1 LASGLNISYY
11 NIHFIS
17 FAMNY
22 GNQSQLK
29 VGQNIRNLRL
39 KYGWSLRDAARRLDI
54 STSALSKIETGV
66 TDVNLS
72 RLEQIAHIFG
82 INLIQLWELDF
93 EDAAARETNLTVAK
107 KKVSELESEIATFQ
121 RKVIL
126 LYEKL
131 RQQPSNLQH
140 AHS

>member
-1 LASGLNISYY
+1 
-11 NIHFIS
+11 
-17 FAMNY
+17 MN
-22 GNQSQLK
+22 GGHHSLVT
-29 VGQNIRNLRL
+29 VGQNIRTLRV
-39 KYGWSLRDAARRLDI
+39 KYAWSLRDAARRLDI

-72 RLEQIAHIFG
+72 RLEQIADVFG
-82 INLIQLWELDF
+82 VSLIQLWELDF
-93 EDAAARETNLTVAK
+93 EDATARETNLSIAR
-107 KKVSELESEIATFQ
+107 KKVTELELEIATFQ

-131 RQQPSNLQH
+131 RQQATSLQP

>member
-1 LASGLNISYY
+1 
-11 NIHFIS
+11 
-17 FAMNY
+17 MNE
-22 GNQSQLK
+22 GHHSLVT
-29 VGQNIRNLRL
+29 VGQNIRTLRM

-72 RLEQIAHIFG
+72 RLEQIADIFG
-82 INLIQLWELDF
+82 VNLIQLWELNF
-93 EDAAARETNLTVAK
+93 EDAAARETNLSIAR
-107 KKVSELESEIATFQ
+107 KKVSELEMEIATFQ

-131 RQQPSNLQH
+131 RQQTPSLEP

>member
-1 LASGLNISYY
+1 
-11 NIHFIS
+11 
-17 FAMNY
+17 MND
-22 GNQSQLK
+22 GRHSLVT
-29 VGQNIRNLRL
+29 VGQNIRTLRIR
-39 KYGWSLRDAARRLDI
+39 YGWSLRDAARRLDI

-72 RLEQIAHIFG
+72 RLEQIAAVFG
-82 INLIQLWELDF
+82 VNLIQLWELDF
-93 EDAAARETNLTVAK
+93 EDAAVRETNLNAAR
-107 KKVSELESEIATFQ
+107 KKVSELELEVTTFQ

-131 RQQPSNLQH
+131 RQQTSNLQP

>member
-1 LASGLNISYY
+1 
-11 NIHFIS
+11 
-17 FAMNY
+17 MND
-22 GNQSQLK
+22 GKHSLVT
-29 VGQNIRNLRL
+29 VGQNIRTLRA

-72 RLEQIAHIFG
+72 RLQQIADIFG
-82 INLIQLWELDF
+82 VNLVQLWELDF
-93 EDAAARETNLTVAK
+93 EDATARETNLSAAK

-131 RQQPSNLQH
+131 RQQSSNLQPVPN
-140 AHS
+140 

>member
-1 LASGLNISYY
+1 MNKGHSSLA
-11 NIHFIS
+11 
-17 FAMNY
+17 A
-22 GNQSQLK
+22 
-29 VGQNIRNLRL
+29 VGQNIRTLRL

-72 RLEQIAHIFG
+72 RLEQIADIFG
-82 INLIQLWELDF
+82 VNLIRLWELDF
-93 EDAAARETNLTVAK
+93 EDAAARETNLTIAK
-107 KKVSELESEIATFQ
+107 KKVSELEVEVAAFQ
-121 RKVIL
+121 RKVIH

-131 RQQPSNLQH
+131 RQQTSNLQP

>member
-1 LASGLNISYY
+1 
-11 NIHFIS
+11 
-17 FAMNY
+17 MNDRH
-22 GNQSQLK
+22 SSLVA
-29 VGQNIRNLRL
+29 VGQNIRTLRL

-72 RLEQIAHIFG
+72 RLEQIANMFG
-82 INLIQLWELDF
+82 INLVQLWELDF
-93 EDAAARETNLTVAK
+93 EDAAARETNLSIAK
-107 KKVSELESEIATFQ
+107 KKVSELESEIASFQ
-121 RKVIL
+121 RKVIG

-131 RQQPSNLQH
+131 RQQTSNLQP

>member
-1 LASGLNISYY
+1 
-11 NIHFIS
+11 
-17 FAMNY
+17 MND
-22 GNQSQLK
+22 GHHSLVT
-29 VGQNIRNLRL
+29 VGQNIRTLRI
-39 KYGWSLRDAARRLDI
+39 KNGWSLRDAARRLDI

-82 INLIQLWELDF
+82 INLVQLWELNF
-93 EDAAARETNLTVAK
+93 EDAAARETNLSQART
-107 KKVSELESEIATFQ
+107 KVSELESEIATFQ
-121 RKVIL
+121 RKVIQ

-131 RQQPSNLQH
+131 RQQPANLQP

>member
-1 LASGLNISYY
+1 
-11 NIHFIS
+11 
-17 FAMNY
+17 MNDGHY
-22 GNQSQLK
+22 SLVT
-29 VGQNIRNLRL
+29 VGQNIRTLRV

-72 RLEQIAHIFG
+72 RLEQIAEVFG
-82 INLIQLWELDF
+82 VNLIQLWELDF
-93 EDAAARETNLTVAK
+93 EDATARETNLSIAR
-107 KKVSELESEIATFQ
+107 KKVSELELEIAAFQ

-131 RQQPSNLQH
+131 RQQASNLQP